1 MQDIRRDLQCVI
13 QETMRAARPEEN
25 GVIFKS
31 LSLADRSSDM
41 VPMSMMSKDIPGIE
55 DVKALVD
62 GLKTL
67 DVSFR
72 KNAQM
77 VEKLS
82 LRQEDLVQDVSSVE
96 DNLQKLK
103 YLVLHSIQLPAKPTV
118 VAPPPKK

>member
-72 KNAQM
+72 KNVQM

>member
-13 QETMRAARPEEN
+13 QETMRAARPEES

>member
-13 QETMRAARPEEN
+13 QETMRASRPEEN

-72 KNAQM
+72 KNVQM

>member
-72 KNAQM
+72 KNVQM

-82 LRQEDLVQDVSSVE
+82 LRQEDLVQDVSSV
-96 DNLQKLK
+96 
-103 YLVLHSIQLPAKPTV
+103 
-118 VAPPPKK
+118 